1 MKKYFL
7 PLLSLII
14 LGCQEKAVEQE
25 RKENLNALEYLKNEM
40 KKQGIPAT
48 QIAVIKDS
56 EVVLS
61 KTLGFANV
69 PFSVKAND
77 STLFSINSIGKIF
90 TSTAIMQLVEQDKI
104 KLSDKISEH
113 LKNLPNTWNSVTVE
127 NLLSHTSGLPSIED
141 PITEELIG
149 HRGIKKAWELV
160 KKLPVQFEPKDQFDY
175 NATNYLLLYKLIE
188 KCSGVPY
195 QNFVKQNQFD
205 VAGMERI
212 YFQNSSDVFE
222 NKSPTYSF
230 YHQNKNTGEYEEK
243 ENLTELND
251 YFPKELTTDSGA
263 YTTADE
269 MAKWILALLNNK
281 LLIDKESLG
290 IMWEPI
296 KLNNGT
302 YDGIGENLNAYAL
315 GWPIVKREKHSAIAP
330 FGGGRACIFIYP
342 KENLSIILNTN
353 LMGSYPNRIVD
364 NISKFYLN
372 EESGSKN

>member
-1 MKKYFL
+1 M
-7 PLLSLII
+7 
-14 LGCQEKAVEQE
+14 
-25 RKENLNALEYLKNEM
+25 N
-40 KKQGIPAT
+40 KQGIPAT
-48 QIAVIKDS
+48 QIAIIKDNEVILS
-56 EVVLS
+56 E
-61 KTLGFANV
+61 TLGLANV

-90 TSTAIMQLVEQDKI
+90 TSIAIMQLVEQNKI
-104 KLSDKISEH
+104 KLSDKISKH
-113 LKNLPNTWNSVTVE
+113 LKDLPKTWSSVSVK

-141 PITEELIG
+141 PVTEELIG
-149 HRGIKKAWELV
+149 NRGIKKAWKLV
-160 KKLPVQFEPKDQFDY
+160 KTLPIQFEPKDQFDY

-188 KCSGVPY
+188 KCSGMPY
-195 QNFVKQNQFD
+195 QDFVKKNQFE
-205 VAGMERI
+205 VAGMDRI

-251 YFPKELTTDSGA
+251 YFPMELTTDSGA
-263 YTTADE
+263 YTTANE

-281 LLIDKESLG
+281 FLNNKESSVT
-290 IMWEPI
+290 MWEPI

-302 YDGIGENLNAYAL
+302 YDGIGDNLNAYAL
-315 GWPIVKREKHSAIAP
+315 GWPIVKRKKHYAIAP
-330 FGGGRACIFIYP
+330 FGGGRSCIFIYP
-342 KENLSIILNTN
+342 EESLSIILNTN

-372 EESGSKN
+372 EESGNKN